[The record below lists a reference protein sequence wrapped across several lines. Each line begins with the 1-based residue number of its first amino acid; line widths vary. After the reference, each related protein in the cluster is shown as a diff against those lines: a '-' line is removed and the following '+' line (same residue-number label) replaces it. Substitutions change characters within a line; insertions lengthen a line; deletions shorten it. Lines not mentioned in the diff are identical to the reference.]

1 VPTPKS
7 GDGELAIKTLFGLGP
22 SNSAKLFLLIII
34 SIAMMTVDHHFHHL
48 SKVRATISV
57 AIYPI
62 EYLADLP
69 SKVYR
74 WGSQSLSRRN
84 TLLRNNAELRAEQ
97 IRLELQLQKLTT
109 LEQENTRLREMLSS
123 AKYFEKERI
132 LIAELL
138 SVDLDPYQQRIVIN
152 KGTRDGVY
160 EGQPLLGAKGIIGQI
175 DKAGPFNFVALLI
188 SDPNHAL
195 LRSGQRSLVVG
206 TGNIQQLEL
215 MHLTSTANIQIGD
228 LIITSGLDDR
238 YPSDYPVAEITSIQQ
253 VSGDAFVKVEAKPLV
268 DLNSIREVLLIW
280 PGAAD
285 ADYSAENNI
294 DNAASNDATSQSA
307 ARNN

>member
-1 VPTPKS
+1 
-7 GDGELAIKTLFGLGP
+7 
-22 SNSAKLFLLIII
+22 
-34 SIAMMTVDHHFHHL
+34 MTVDHHFHHL
-48 SKVRATISV
+48 GKVRQTISV
-57 AIYPI
+57 VMYPI
-62 EYLADLP
+62 EYLAGLP

-74 WGSQSLSRRN
+74 WGSESLSRRN

-132 LIAELL
+132 LIGELL

-175 DKAGPFNFVALLI
+175 DKAGPFNSVALLI

-195 LRSGQRSLVVG
+195 LGVVARSGQRSLVVG

-215 MHLTSTANIQIGD
+215 MHLTSTADIQIGD
-228 LIITSGLDDR
+228 LVITSGLDDR

-285 ADYSAENNI
+285 ADYTADNSI
-294 DNAASNDATSQSA
+294 DNTANNNAANESA